1 MWYPKVKFKIKKIF
15 NGRVALCQLDWC
27 GILPNITFHGSQ
39 IESKLIA
46 IEVSWLFGSTGGTTP
61 TPFLDLI
68 EKPFLST
75 GKFSYSP
82 LNS

>member
-1 MWYPKVKFKIKKIF
+1 MWFPKVKFKIKKIF

-46 IEVSWLFGSTGGTTP
+46 IEISWLFWCIVFYTIKQDIDTLPEVPEVSS
-61 TPFLDLI
+61 D
-68 EKPFLST
+68 ESE
-75 GKFSYSP
+75 
-82 LNS
+82 